1 MSSLTTKSF
10 IDRER
15 RSLINL
21 EKTLHGH
28 ESKKL
33 VADKRITQLRQQLNR
48 ASSANTISSY
58 QRQIQ
63 TKQTELNRINKSI
76 TDARKKVFDKQ
87 AQINKLN
94 DKLAR
99 ELKSEQA
106 KVDALIKKQRHENTK
121 FAKEQEKGL
130 DRQIRQQ
137 KTLSKAI
144 VNRSNSFSDHVAA
157 MGWKPT
163 AHENSEYEI
172 NEVVQINGRIDEV
185 LAKLNEIGLGQSILF
200 DEIEELKD
208 KSKKISRK
216 DLRLLTIGKL
226 VSFGTKEISPSQADD
241 FFKLITG
248 VDIDKLIG

>member
-1 MSSLTTKSF
+1 M
-10 IDRER
+10 
-15 RSLINL
+15 
-21 EKTLHGH
+21 
-28 ESKKL
+28 
-33 VADKRITQLRQQLNR
+33 
-48 ASSANTISSY
+48 SSY

-76 TDARKKVFDKQ
+76 TNARTKMFDKQ

-94 DKLAR
+94 NKLTR

-106 KVDALIKKQRHENTK
+106 KADALVKKQRQEDTK

-130 DRQIRQQ
+130 DRQIKQQ
-137 KTLSKAI
+137 KTLTKAI
-144 VNRSNSFSDHVAA
+144 VNRSNSFSEHIAG
-157 MGWKPT
+157 MEWKPS

-200 DEIEELKD
+200 DEIEELKG

-226 VSFGTKEISPSQADD
+226 VSFATKEISPSQLDD
-241 FFKLITG
+241 IFKLITG
-248 VDIDKLIG
+248 ADVETLIG